1 MSEKLAAATVG
12 KVAPSGSRLPDMR
25 WVICGLLFFAS
36 TVNYVDRQTVSVL
49 KPHLQ
54 VVLHWSESDYGWIVF
69 AFQLSYALMMVVS
82 GRLIDWLGT
91 RLGFALTMIG
101 WSLAAMAHSLAR
113 SAFEFAAARFALGA
127 GEAGNF
133 PASIKAVAEW
143 FPEQERA
150 LATGIFNAGTNVGAV
165 VAPPIVI
172 WLTLRASWRYAFVVT
187 GSLGFLWLI
196 FWLAIYRQP
205 PAAPA
210 TGADRPEGSS
220 RPDPFNPSLP
230 PGAEGGPRSG
240 TGEGL
245 RRPWKQ
251 LLHKRQAWGFILAKF
266 MTDPIW
272 WFYIFWIP
280 SYLSQARGFS
290 LAEIGYFAWIPFLAA
305 DVGSVL
311 GGWASGFLMER
322 GWSVNAARKITLAA
336 CALCM
341 PAGIAAV
348 LASHTWVAL
357 ALISVST
364 SAHQGW
370 SANLY
375 TVVSD
380 TFPQQEVASVIG
392 LGGAGGAVGGMMFAP
407 VAGYV
412 LQWFHTYVPLFII
425 AGVMHPLAMIV
436 LQQVVPRI
444 EPVGPA

>member
-1 MSEKLAAATVG
+1 MSEEPSAATAQ
-12 KVAPSGSRLPDMR
+12 KAAPAGSGLPDIR

-36 TVNYVDRQTVSVL
+36 SVNYLDRQTLSVL

-69 AFQLSYALMMVVS
+69 AFQLSYALMMVIS

-91 RLGFALTMIG
+91 RLGFALTMIW
-101 WSLAAMAHSLAR
+101 WSLAAMSHSLAR

-143 FPEQERA
+143 FPEEERA
-150 LATGIFNAGTNVGAV
+150 LATGIFNAGTNIGAV
-165 VAPPIVI
+165 AAPPVVV
-172 WLTLRASWRYAFVVT
+172 WLTLHASWRYAFVVT
-187 GSLGFLWLI
+187 GCLGFIWLI
-196 FWLAIYRQP
+196 FWLSIYRKP
-205 PAAPA
+205 PAISRASQQDPEA
-210 TGADRPEGSS
+210 TKSDAAASFAAS
-220 RPDPFNPSLP
+220 RRLW
-230 PGAEGGPRSG
+230 
-240 TGEGL
+240 L
-245 RRPWKQ
+245 R
-251 LLHKRQAWGFILAKF
+251 LLHTRQAWGFMLAKF

-280 SYLSQARGFS
+280 SYLSQARGFT
-290 LAEIGYFAWIPFLAA
+290 LVQIGYFAWIPFLAA
-305 DVGSVL
+305 DIGSVL

-322 GWSVNAARKITLAA
+322 GWSVNGARKITLAA

-348 LASHTWVAL
+348 LASHAWAAL

-370 SANLY
+370 SANLF
-375 TVVSD
+375 TLGSD
-380 TFPQQEVASVIG
+380 MFPKEEVASVTG
-392 LGGAGGAVGGMMFAP
+392 LGGAGGAVGGMIIAP
-407 VAGYV
+407 IAGYV

-425 AGVMHPLAMIV
+425 AGVMHPLAIIV
-436 LQQVVPRI
+436 LQLVVPRI
-444 EPVGPA
+444 GPARPV

>member
-1 MSEKLAAATVG
+1 MADKSAAATAQ
-12 KVAPSGSRLPDMR
+12 KVAPPVRGLPDLR

-36 TVNYVDRQTVSVL
+36 TANYVDRQTLSVL

-69 AFQLSYALMMVVS
+69 SFQLAYALMMVIS

-91 RLGFALTMIG
+91 RLGFALTMIW
-101 WSLAAMAHSLAR
+101 WSIAAMSHSLAR

-143 FPEQERA
+143 FPEEERA
-150 LATGIFNAGTNVGAV
+150 LATGIFNAGTNIGAV
-165 VAPPIVI
+165 VAPPLVV
-172 WLTLRASWRYAFVVT
+172 WLTIHASWRYAFVVT
-187 GSLGFLWLI
+187 GSLGFIWLI
-196 FWLAIYRQP
+196 CWLSIYRKP
-205 PAAPA
+205 PALA
-210 TGADRPEGSS
+210 RPGSH
-220 RPDPFNPSLP
+220 
-230 PGAEGGPRSG
+230 GAEPAKPDAS
-240 TGEGL
+240 ESFAAS
-245 RRPWKQ
+245 RRLWVR
-251 LLHKRQAWGFILAKF
+251 LLHTRQAWGFIIAKF

-290 LAEIGYFAWIPFLAA
+290 LVQIGYFAWIPFLAA
-305 DVGSVL
+305 DIGSVL
-311 GGWASGFLMER
+311 GGWASGFLMAR

-348 LASHTWVAL
+348 LASNTWLAL

-370 SANLY
+370 SANLF
-375 TVVSD
+375 TLVSD
-380 TFPQQEVASVIG
+380 MFPREEVASVTG
-392 LGGAGGAVGGMMFAP
+392 LGGCGGAIGGMIIAP
-407 VAGYV
+407 VTGYV

-425 AGVMHPLAMIV
+425 AGVMHPLAIIV
-436 LQQVVPRI
+436 LHRVVPRI
-444 EPVGPA
+444 EPARPV